1 MLSDLHTFN
10 PISMIFNDPKPIY
23 LQIADKIMDDI
34 VAGCYGADSR
44 LPSVREYAAS
54 VEVNAN
60 TVMRTYD
67 FLQQRGMIYNK
78 RGIGYFVAADAV
90 GLVLDERRRVF
101 FAGEADYFFG
111 RLNSFGVSPER
122 LSEMYSEYLKT
133 KSL

>member
-1 MLSDLHTFN
+1 MV
-10 PISMIFNDPKPIY
+10 FNDPKPIY

-34 VAGCYGADSR
+34 VAGFYGADSR
-44 LPSVREYAAS
+44 LPSVREYASS

-111 RLNSFGVSPER
+111 RLDSFGVTPQR